1 MSIRWT
7 GAGGRGLRAAGI
19 FCMLALVGGSP
30 AAAAAAASPAVT
42 GRVVAAGAPQEGVVV
57 SLRHADSGVIT
68 AVTSDARGRFLF
80 DRDHIAPGRYAL
92 DVRAVGYVL
101 AGGERTVQVA
111 PRRATKLGLVLEPVR
126 DVDTLASQLTSL
138 EWVMSFPGSDADKDV
153 IVRNMVNCGFC
164 HSLERIARSTHDAAA
179 LKQVIQR
186 MATYESDH
194 SSHLRIQL
202 VSAPL
207 PLEGLRWWGRDAD
220 AIAAYFAKIN
230 LSGGRKTW
238 DYALKTLPRPTGKA
252 TRAIVTVYTLPRQ
265 PSVIHDLDV
274 DRDGNVWFGNTG
286 YDFLGRLDPKT
297 GVFTEFPAPNF
308 LPEPKPGELPR
319 IEGVQDIQVDPQG
332 VVWAAIRGTKLAGF
346 DPKLEAWSIIDLPV
360 VWRNPFLG
368 PVRDG
373 ERYLWATGLFAPPG
387 GLSQR
392 HEQAFRL
399 DTVTRKLDKSA
410 VLFDGLPEPEDP
422 DHVPALN
429 YCYMMDQDAAGRFL
443 CTVSEGAAIARIDD
457 AGQVRLVR
465 APTARSYPRRGYRD
479 DANRFWFGQFY
490 GDRIGVIDLNTDRIT
505 EYPVAPKYIS
515 PYYARPDGKGHVFAS
530 STGSD
535 RLLRLD
541 PRTGEVVQYLMPV
554 TYDARK
560 VVVDRRAKITTVW
573 LPNKN
578 QAQLVR
584 VEVPD

>member
-1 MSIRWT
+1 MSMRWT
-7 GAGGRGLRAAGI
+7 GAGGRARRGAALLGLLALFGPLAAGARDPGT
-19 FCMLALVGGSP
+19 AL
-30 AAAAAAASPAVT
+30 T
-42 GRVVAAGAPQEGVVV
+42 GRVRAAGAPQEGVVV
-57 SLRHADSGVIT
+57 SLRREDGVIT
-68 AVTSDARGRFLF
+68 AVTSDARGRFRF
-80 DRDHIAPGRYAL
+80 DRGHIAPGRYAL
-92 DVRAVGYVL
+92 DVRAAGYVL
-101 AGGERTVQVA
+101 ASGELIVEIA
-111 PRRATKLGLVLEPVR
+111 PRRATTLGLELAAVR

-138 EWVMSFPGSDADKDV
+138 EWVMSFPGTDAQKDV
-153 IVRNMVNCGFC
+153 VVRNMVNCGFC

-186 MATYESDH
+186 MSTYESDH
-194 SSHLRIQL
+194 SSHLRIQP
-202 VSAPL
+202 VSAPP
-207 PLEGLRWWGRDAD
+207 PLDGLRWWGRDAD

-230 LSGGRKTW
+230 LSGGRTTW
-238 DYALKTLPRPTGKA
+238 DYALQTLPRPTGKA

-297 GVFTEFPAPNF
+297 GRFTEFPAPNF
-308 LPEPKPGELPR
+308 LPEAKPDELPR
-319 IEGVQDIQVDPQG
+319 IEGVQDIQVDPTG
-332 VVWAAIRGTKLAGF
+332 VVWAAIGGTKLAGF
-346 DPKLEAWSIIDLPV
+346 DPKLEAWSIVDLPA

-373 ERYLWATGLFAPPG
+373 ERYLWATGLYAAPDG
-387 GLSQR
+387 FTQR

-399 DTVTRKLDKSA
+399 DTVTRRLDRSA
-410 VLFDGLPEPEDP
+410 VLFDGLPQPDDP

-429 YCYMMDQDAAGRFL
+429 YCYMMDQDTAGRFL
-443 CTVSEGAAIARIDD
+443 CTVPEPSAIARIDD
-457 AGQVRLVR
+457 AGQVRLIPTPTPR
-465 APTARSYPRRGYRD
+465 AYPRRGYRD
-479 DANRFWFGQFY
+479 DDNRFWFGEFY
-490 GDRIGVIDLNTDRIT
+490 GDRIGVIDLGTDRIT

-541 PRTGEVVQYLMPV
+541 PRTGEVVQYLLPV
-554 TYDARK
+554 TYDSRK

-578 QAQLVR
+578 HAQLIR
-584 VEVPD
+584 VEVPE